1 MSPRYPQTLHNLSP
15 SLLERAALETSA
27 GLEGLKQK
35 WNLSHFVMVGSNSP
49 VLVTEWLKFQI
60 YLSLLPA
67 SGQPQLF
74 QNIAPHQR
82 CDFGAL
88 RPGLKLWSVGGGSS
102 FVPLHEVAFAANGK
116 RRCSRD
122 SGDRTESPRISCSF
136 GAPRRRSRSL
146 RPVNRRSVLEGR
158 GIGDQFSS

>member
-15 SLLERAALETSA
+15 SLRAALETSA

-74 QNIAPHQR
+74 QNIAPHVPRTTFSKQR
-82 CDFGAL
+82 PAL
-88 RPGLKLWSVGGGSS
+88 RGTEAWA
-102 FVPLHEVAFAANGK
+102 EVVE
-116 RRCSRD
+116 C
-122 SGDRTESPRISCSF
+122 
-136 GAPRRRSRSL
+136 
-146 RPVNRRSVLEGR
+146 
-158 GIGDQFSS
+158 